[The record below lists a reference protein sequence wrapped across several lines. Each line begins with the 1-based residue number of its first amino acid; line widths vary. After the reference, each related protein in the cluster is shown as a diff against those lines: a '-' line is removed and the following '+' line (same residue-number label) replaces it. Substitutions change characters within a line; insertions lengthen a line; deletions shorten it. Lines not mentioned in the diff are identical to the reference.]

1 MAILH
6 RRASAMASVLA
17 VHGFVLTAFWF
28 VRVEFV
34 RHDDTPMTVSIVHE
48 QAPILE
54 KKPPVLAPVRLVD
67 PLKMVSDALAIDLP
81 IVQAAPVPAV
91 VAPVRVAP
99 AATAPTPSAPETLGN
114 ELAVQCPERSA
125 PHYPPLAKRQR
136 EQGEV
141 RLRVELDETGR
152 IDRVTVISS
161 SGSPRLDEAARA
173 AIESWRCRPAL
184 RDGHPVR
191 AIAMQSLDFVLERH

>member
-1 MAILH
+1 
-6 RRASAMASVLA
+6 MASVLV

-48 QAPILE
+48 QVPMLE
-54 KKPPVLAPVRLVD
+54 KKQPVLTPVRLVD
-67 PLKMVSDALAIDLP
+67 PVKMVSDAPAIELP

-91 VAPVRVAP
+91 VPAVRVAP
-99 AATAPTPSAPETLGN
+99 AAAAPTPPAPETLGN
-114 ELAVQCPERSA
+114 ELAVQCPERLA

-152 IDRVTVISS
+152 IDRVTVVSS
-161 SGSPRLDEAARA
+161 SGSPRLDDAARA
-173 AIESWRCRPAL
+173 AIETWRCRPAL

-191 AIAMQSLDFVLERH
+191 AIAMQSLAFVLERH